1 LEIGGSPGEKILK
14 NPLRRSPMAPMN
26 SGGGG
31 RKEAN
36 HFSNNL
42 LRRGSLSEA
51 ENLRKKCL
59 LKKPTNEKSY

>member
-1 LEIGGSPGEKILK
+1 
-14 NPLRRSPMAPMN
+14 MAPMN